1 MSNFHIDK
9 KHSLGRSTL
18 ENYTL
23 GGNIKYAHNIAIIS
37 KFLVYTKKYLNNL
50 NKFKQNY
57 IYIIGENESR
67 LDKSSLR
74 EIILQRKP
82 KVVFVHGFQQG
93 FDLWPDKVEYD
104 LVEKSKRYNELS
116 EKLSS
121 LTPVIAHYRLGR
133 VNDNWEHSWG
143 ALSPMYIL
151 NSLLVL
157 KSNMNVEK
165 QKIWIFSNDLEHAKQ
180 LFLKYNSIKNYDVD
194 FIDDASLSAAEVLK
208 LFSNAKYLI
217 CSNSTFS
224 LIAAKIGNV
233 PNVIVPS
240 ELSKN
245 SEVRMPLP
253 SDWIRVKSLWL

>member
-1 MSNFHIDK
+1 
-9 KHSLGRSTL
+9 
-18 ENYTL
+18 
-23 GGNIKYAHNIAIIS
+23 
-37 KFLVYTKKYLNNL
+37 LNNL
-50 NKFKQNY
+50 NKFKQHY

-93 FDLWPDKVEYD
+93 FDLWPDKVEYN

-116 EKLSS
+116 EKISS

-245 SEVRMPLP
+245 SEVRMSLP